1 MLAIA
6 STFYDLNCN
15 CKDIRIEDIKFLN
28 KYFNSDVISFID
40 KFDKNGIVNKQFFEN
55 RIYLND
61 FRRTVRSI
69 AEKLKVPHIVAAQVI
84 NNCNPYSFKG
94 FLKDMCFTGDLYCI
108 FDQSEQ
114 KYRINDKDVYI
125 VLSKLSDK
133 NKLDF
138 LQKKADYY
146 IKAFDYFEQ
155 IKSYFR
161 DSIKQAIE
169 TDKQYQYGSHNLQ
182 KYSLII
188 ANFNESHKSFYP
200 ILKEL
205 LDLHLASLE

>member
-1 MLAIA
+1 MLDQNGLIWLFFFILYNSLSAFKMTIINKITIMRGKANNDAI
-6 STFYDLNCN
+6 LR
-15 CKDIRIEDIKFLN
+15 CKIRQELQKHIRRCQHKKF
-28 KYFNSDVISFID
+28 S
-40 KFDKNGIVNKQFFEN
+40 
-55 RIYLND
+55 
-61 FRRTVRSI
+61 
-69 AEKLKVPHIVAAQVI
+69 PHIVAAQVI
-84 NNCNPYSFKG
+84 NNCTPYSFKG

-114 KYRINDKDVYI
+114 KYRINDKVVYI
-125 VLSKLSDK
+125 VLR